1 MCKQWINYLLEFD
14 YTNFAFKIV
23 WAENQN
29 YSKKVKRKETFPLH
43 NYFTQQK
50 IKPSQQN
57 LGAQS
62 TWDACTL

>member
-50 IKPSQQN
+50 N
-57 LGAQS
+57 
-62 TWDACTL
+62 